1 MCDGECA
8 DALLAQLAAVIR
20 NRVDAASADI
30 AALEARRAAA
40 AGAGDAG
47 AVAALDAEL
56 AAAQARRAQAAE
68 QHAAWRDENVRRR
81 HNYIPFIFNFLKVLA
96 EKGKLKPLIDKAR
109 AGGKA
114 DVAPMRL
121 G

>member
-1 MCDGECA
+1 M
-8 DALLAQLAAVIR
+8 IR
-20 NRVDAASADI
+20 NRVDAANEEI
-30 AALEARRAAA
+30 AVLEARRAAL
-40 AGAGDAG
+40 AGGGGDAG
-47 AVAALDAEL
+47 ALAALDAEL
-56 AAAQARRAQAAE
+56 GAAQARRVAAAE

-81 HNYIPFIFNFLKVLA
+81 HNYIPFIYNFLKILA

-109 AGGKA
+109 AGGKS

>member
-1 MCDGECA
+1 
-8 DALLAQLAAVIR
+8 VIR

-40 AGAGDAG
+40 AGGGGDA
-47 AVAALDAEL
+47 AALAALDDEL
-56 AAAQARRAQAAE
+56 GQAQARRAAAQE

-109 AGGKA
+109 ATKSDA
-114 DVAPMRL
+114 QPMRL

>member
-1 MCDGECA
+1 
-8 DALLAQLAAVIR
+8 VIR
-20 NRVDAASADI
+20 NRVDAANEEI
-30 AALEARRAAA
+30 AVLEARRSAL
-40 AGAGDAG
+40 AGGGGDAG
-47 AVAALDAEL
+47 ALAALDAEL
-56 AAAQARRAQAAE
+56 GAAQARRVAAAE

-81 HNYIPFIFNFLKVLA
+81 HNYIPFIYNFLKILA